1 MGNLDS
7 LYSVASLLT
16 LQGAAAASL
25 LVPNVLGML
34 IGETF
39 DRYRKWTSFGVALV
53 LAFVAAGLADEASW
67 VKWVVAVFNGFLV
80 FAAAMGVNQL
90 PARHRQAVP
99 DGSRFF
105 RSWT

>member
-1 MGNLDS
+1 MENLDS

-16 LQGAAAASL
+16 LQGAAAAAL
-25 LVPNVLGML
+25 LVPNVLGLL

-39 DRYRKWTSFGVALV
+39 DRYRKWTSFGVSLV
-53 LAFVAAGLADEASW
+53 LAFVAAGLADDTSW
-67 VKWVVAVFNGFLV
+67 VTWIVAVFNGFLV

-90 PARHRQAVP
+90 PSHNRPAAT
-99 DGSRFF
+99 DGPRFF